1 MDKILCGDAEYFRT
15 MHQKLLR
22 LLAESV
28 DELSSAKSENIVTL
42 QKKHELLYGNK
53 SSLVA
58 AFVSLWEMRD
68 EVGAGAAD
76 AAAGEPVL
84 SDRDVAV
91 VKNFLR
97 NIDRQDGASRT

>member
-1 MDKILCGDAEYFRT
+1 MQQLSLGDAEYFCT

-28 DELSSAKSENIVTL
+28 DELSKAASADIVTL

-53 SSLVA
+53 SSLV
-58 AFVSLWEMRD
+58 
-68 EVGAGAAD
+68 GANAPN

-84 SDRDVAV
+84 SERDVAV

-97 NIDRQDGASRT
+97 NIDRQDGSSRT